1 MRCLSSH
8 SSSPAVKNQSDSWS
22 QVRPKAFQEF
32 NIKVPWL
39 CSDLELETAGSESVV
54 SYETAEQSLVSGS
67 EVAGRHN
74 SLSVSGDNPECLAL
88 AVNNTNKP
96 PMRLTTS
103 SHNLA

>member
-1 MRCLSSH
+1 M
-8 SSSPAVKNQSDSWS
+8 
-22 QVRPKAFQEF
+22 
-32 NIKVPWL
+32 
-39 CSDLELETAGSESVV
+39 ELETAGSESVV

-88 AVNNTNKP
+88 DVNNTNP
-96 PMRLTTS
+96 PPARLRLTTN

>member
-1 MRCLSSH
+1 M
-8 SSSPAVKNQSDSWS
+8 
-22 QVRPKAFQEF
+22 
-32 NIKVPWL
+32 
-39 CSDLELETAGSESVV
+39 ELETAGSESAV

-96 PMRLTTS
+96 PVRLTTS